1 VELTKAEFSL
11 IRDLHE
17 SGVLQDVKTHLID
30 QEQGA
35 IIVTCSDGDQFYDI
49 FNQHVAWQA
58 GQRPNNPRV
67 HVLANH
73 GGPFAYAPC
82 SPIHRVR
89 HTDKVLVPQI
99 ADARAMKGINTV
111 VLHGHAKCGA
121 ANLANTS
128 IEQCIALQMRAKA
141 NIKTL
146 NHGIV
151 VVPFFQVD
159 YGSWK
164 NGEKHSYFF
173 SRPDWEVWAHK
184 HGVPAIA

>member
-1 VELTKAEFSL
+1 
-11 IRDLHE
+11 
-17 SGVLQDVKTHLID
+17 
-30 QEQGA
+30 
-35 IIVTCSDGDQFYDI
+35 
-49 FNQHVAWQA
+49 
-58 GQRPNNPRV
+58 
-67 HVLANH
+67 
-73 GGPFAYAPC
+73 
-82 SPIHRVR
+82 VR

-99 ADARAMKGINTV
+99 ADARAMMGINTV

-173 SRPDWEVWAHK
+173 SRPDWEAWAHK